1 LFANWPDVVLCIGA
15 KDLVA
20 FKYLNVWLQDL
31 AIEVDESFIVR
42 LVRMVDRQP
51 WLRLAYHF

>member
-1 LFANWPDVVLCIGA
+1 M
-15 KDLVA
+15 A

-31 AIEVDESFIVR
+31 AIEVDESLIVR
-42 LVRMVDRQP
+42 LVRMTDRQP

>member
-1 LFANWPDVVLCIGA
+1 M
-15 KDLVA
+15 A

-31 AIEVDESFIVR
+31 AIEVDESLIVR